1 MARYICEGGNTA
13 KCVTVINCRND
24 VNKIK
29 GVITLKDDTTNKN
42 IAPWTINYNGEFHMK
57 KQLFIISG
65 ILILCAAPCAMGCT
79 QNNSSKSEKS
89 DTERSTKESTFL
101 LDKEYKT
108 KINDIT
114 FDIDRIEVSDEVD
127 FDNLHECSVTRQK
140 PDQGKII
147 DKFSKNKEVVKKDS
161 MDITSVDGSTGTY
174 DYRSFADDSEVYA
187 MDGGMGWSTAF
198 SHKVSY
204 SFESDDY
211 FDKYAKE
218 GSFDFGSIDN
228 SLNQLVEEL
237 DKCGYEL
244 SNYDYEYFLLDYK
257 TMQKEEKHEEKLG
270 KELDIHSD
278 WSVDDNCY
286 AIYISQKEQGI
297 PVYYGNK
304 YFMEDTDPK
313 MMPVGG
319 TVSKNGVESI
329 IVNNL
334 YEIKEENKLIKPVDF
349 DTCAETIANKYGQIL
364 SDSKYVVNRAKLY
377 FVPILNE
384 QGGYDIKLSWLFEI
398 IKDDDSSAKEYILI
412 DAETGKEITL

>member
-1 MARYICEGGNTA
+1 
-13 KCVTVINCRND
+13 
-24 VNKIK
+24 
-29 GVITLKDDTTNKN
+29 
-42 IAPWTINYNGEFHMK
+42 
-57 KQLFIISG
+57 
-65 ILILCAAPCAMGCT
+65 
-79 QNNSSKSEKS
+79 
-89 DTERSTKESTFL
+89 
-101 LDKEYKT
+101 
-108 KINDIT
+108 
-114 FDIDRIEVSDEVD
+114 
-127 FDNLHECSVTRQK
+127 
-140 PDQGKII
+140 
-147 DKFSKNKEVVKKDS
+147 
-161 MDITSVDGSTGTY
+161 
-174 DYRSFADDSEVYA
+174 
-187 MDGGMGWSTAF
+187 
-198 SHKVSY
+198 
-204 SFESDDY
+204 
-211 FDKYAKE
+211 
-218 GSFDFGSIDN
+218 
-228 SLNQLVEEL
+228 
-237 DKCGYEL
+237 
-244 SNYDYEYFLLDYK
+244 
-257 TMQKEEKHEEKLG
+257 MQKEEKHEEKLG

-384 QGGYDIKLSWLFEI
+384 HGGYDIKLSWLFEI